1 MPTLTPVCKIMCRR
15 MLETGQ
21 LVLRRVHPLECL
33 RLQGWDLAMWS
44 PDTPPVKA
52 LGGPWGMERLQ
63 DLAGNMWNAF
73 SYTRVKMA
81 LAGAVDWDKVK
92 QLKEARVAKKAPRDD
107 AGFSDS
113 DCTSE

>member
-1 MPTLTPVCKIMCRR
+1 
-15 MLETGQ
+15 
-21 LVLRRVHPLECL
+21 
-33 RLQGWDLAMWS
+33 MWS

-52 LGGPWGMERLQ
+52 LGGPWGMEGLQ

-81 LAGAVDWDKVK
+81 LVGAVDWDKVK
-92 QLKEARVAKKAPRDD
+92 QLKEARVAKKAPGDD

-113 DCTSE
+113 DWTSE